1 MVRMDHTDGMDDD
14 GAAVDFSPL
23 TPLIDAVDIIR
34 LVGPMAFNRAKEYA
48 ATGAVTETSW
58 HPADERITGTVQGT
72 EATPYLSEIV
82 VRAGRGDYSRPLRS
96 TCSCPIGGDC
106 KHIAAV
112 LLQSNTA
119 ALLQRRG
126 ASSGG
131 LQSGALPSGAL
142 PSGGLAGSALG
153 EITSASSA
161 GSPTRA
167 VDPGDWRSVVGSLG
181 RSTRTSSARTTGM
194 GLLFEVRDRAPAPR
208 PGGRRPPGGTG
219 RSMPPRLGVRP
230 VTLSAT
236 GNWVRGSLTWTS
248 LPYQLNR
255 LAVDPDQHAWFGQF
269 AALHR
274 SVVATYVPG
283 DADWLHLDD
292 FASPLLWPLLAEAS
306 RLGVAFVTGKRATDV
321 TIGEQAQVTVDAT
334 RAADGA
340 VLLTAG
346 VSIDGSTGRAP
357 IAGVVGDHGVWT
369 AETSRAL
376 SVVLAPTAAPLGAD
390 ERRLL
395 TLTPEILVPAA
406 ETAEFLADFYP
417 ALRRSVDVVSSDSSV
432 ELPEIVPPSLLLT
445 VGFERSHTLRLS
457 WGWSI
462 DGRRLPLDAH
472 GPVPTLDELA
482 APPRDTVL
490 TGVAAAEFAAEV
502 LPALEARADVV
513 VDLVGTRPD
522 YRELTDEP
530 HLTVTTIETDKR
542 DWFDLGVLVTV
553 EGRTLPLVP
562 LLTALAKRQRKML
575 LVDGSYLSL
584 GSPVFD
590 ELKRLLDEAASLDEW
605 ETGPR
610 INRYQAGLWAEIDD
624 LADETVQADRWRSAV
639 GGLLAL
645 AQRGDGDGSDDGD
658 GDGSGLVTTPPA
670 VPASIDATLRPYQR
684 EGFEWLAF
692 LYEHGLGGVL
702 ADDMGLGK
710 TLQTLTLMAHVRET
724 EDPAERRPFLVV
736 APTSVVANWVLE
748 AARFAPGLVVHGVT
762 ETERKSRGALASAL
776 DGGAGPVPDVVV
788 TSYALFR
795 LDAAAYQAHTWAALV
810 LDEAQFVKNRAS
822 QAHRVA
828 VELDTRVAIAITG
841 TPLENSLMDLWSL
854 FRIVAPGL
862 LSTASAFTENYVKP
876 IEAGGRPEHLD
887 RLRRRIRPLL
897 LRRTKELVAA
907 DLPAKQEQVLRVDLA
922 PAHRELY
929 DTFLQRERLKLLDLI
944 DDLDRNRFIVFRSL
958 TLLRMLSLDAALLDE
973 AYADI
978 PSAKLDQLI
987 DELDDVVAGGHRAL
1001 VFSQFTSFLGR
1012 VAARLDERGIAHEYL
1027 DGSTRRRA
1035 EVIRRFKTG
1044 DAPAFL
1050 ISLKAGGFGLTLTE
1064 ADYVFMLDPWWNPAA
1079 ESQAVDRTHRIGQT
1093 KNVMVYRMIANG
1105 TIEEKVLALQK
1116 KKAQLFDAVMDD
1128 DAVFSS
1134 ALTADD
1140 IRGLLDV

>member
-1 MVRMDHTDGMDDD
+1 MDAMIDD
-14 GAAVDFSPL
+14 GPAGEFSPL
-23 TPLIDAVDIIR
+23 APLIDAVDVIR
-34 LVGPMAFNRAKEYA
+34 LVGPRAFNRAKEYA
-48 ATGAVTETSW
+48 ASGAVTETSW
-58 HPADERITGTVQGT
+58 HAADERITGTVQGT
-72 EATPYLSEIV
+72 EATPYLSDIV
-82 VRAGRGDYSRPLRS
+82 VRAGRGDYSRPVRS

-106 KHIAAV
+106 KHVAAV

-126 ASSGG
+126 TTAGG
-131 LQSGALPSGAL
+131 LRNAAATAAPGGGAGLPSASADPL
-142 PSGGLAGSALG
+142 GGDA
-153 EITSASSA
+153 
-161 GSPTRA
+161 
-167 VDPGDWRSVVGSLG
+167 GDWRSVVGSLG
-181 RSTRTSSARTTGM
+181 RPTRASSARTTGM
-194 GLLFEVRDRAPAPR
+194 GLLFELRDRAGASRSGSRR
-208 PGGRRPPGGTG
+208 PQGGRVARG
-219 RSMPPRLGVRP
+219 LGVRP
-230 VTLSAT
+230 VTLSGT
-236 GNWVRGSLTWTS
+236 GNWVRGSLTWSS

-269 AALHR
+269 SALHR

-283 DADWLHLDD
+283 DSEWLHLDD
-292 FASPLLWPLLAEAS
+292 FASPLLWPLLAEAR

-321 TIGEQAQVTVDAT
+321 TI
-334 RAADGA
+334 ADGA
-340 VLLTAG
+340 RVALDVTRDDDGSLRLVAG
-346 VSIDGSTGRAP
+346 VAVDGGEGPAAVT
-357 IAGVVGDHGVWT
+357 GVVGDHGVWT
-369 AETSRAL
+369 AETSPAL
-376 SVVLAPTAAPLGAD
+376 RVTLAPTASPLGVD

-395 TLTPEILVPAA
+395 TVTPEIVVPAD
-406 ETAEFLADFYP
+406 ETDEFLTDFSP
-417 ALRRSVDVVSSDSSV
+417 ALRRSVDVVSSDASV
-432 ELPEIVPPSLLLT
+432 ELPALMPPALHVT
-445 VGFERSHTLRLS
+445 VGFEASHTIRLG

-462 DGRRLPLDAH
+462 DGRRLPLDGH
-472 GPVPTLDELA
+472 GPVPVLDELGG
-482 APPRDTVL
+482 PPRDTVL
-490 TGVAAAEFAAEV
+490 TGLAAAEFAAEV
-502 LPALEARADVV
+502 LPGLEARDDVV
-513 VDLVGTRPD
+513 VELVGARPD
-522 YRELTDEP
+522 YRRLTDEP

-553 EGRTLPLVP
+553 EGRTVPLVP
-562 LLTALAKRQRKML
+562 LLTAIAKRQRRML

-590 ELKRLLDEAASLDEW
+590 ELKRLLDEATSLDEW

-610 INRYQAGLWAEIDD
+610 INRHQAGLWAEIDA
-624 LADETVQADRWRSAV
+624 LADETVEAERWQAAV

-645 AQRGDGDGSDDGD
+645 ARRDDGNA
-658 GDGSGLVTTPPA
+658 GDALADPPP
-670 VPASIDATLRPYQR
+670 VPRSIEATLRPYQR

-692 LYEHGLGGVL
+692 LHRHGLGGVL

-724 EDPAERRPFLVV
+724 EDPADRLPFLVV
-736 APTSVVANWVLE
+736 APTSVVSNWALE
-748 AARFAPGLVVHGVT
+748 AARFAPGLVVHAVT
-762 ETERKSRGALASAL
+762 ETERKSRGRLASAL
-776 DGGAGPVPDVVV
+776 AGEAGPLPDVIV

-795 LDAAAYQAHTWAALV
+795 LDAAVYRAHEWAVLV
-810 LDEAQFVKNRAS
+810 LDEAQFVKNRGS
-822 QAHRVA
+822 QAHRAA
-828 VELDTRVAIAITG
+828 VELDARVTIAITG

-862 LSTASAFTENYVKP
+862 LASASTFTESYVKP
-876 IEAGGRPEHLD
+876 IESGAGAEHLE

-929 DTFLQRERLKLLDLI
+929 DAFLQRERLKLLDLI

-958 TLLRMLSLDAALLDE
+958 TLLRMLSLDAALLDDG
-973 AYADI
+973 YADI

-1035 EVIRRFKTG
+1035 EVIRRFRTG

-1079 ESQAVDRTHRIGQT
+1079 EAQAVDRTHRIGQT

-1105 TIEEKVLALQK
+1105 TIEEKVLALQQ

-1140 IRGLLDV
+1140 IRGLLDD

>member
-1 MVRMDHTDGMDDD
+1 MDAMIDD
-14 GAAVDFSPL
+14 GPPGEFSPL
-23 TPLIDAVDIIR
+23 APLIDAVDVIR
-34 LVGPMAFNRAKEYA
+34 LVGPRAFNRAKEYA
-48 ATGAVTETSW
+48 AAGAVTETAW
-58 HPADERITGTVQGT
+58 HAADERITGTVQGT
-72 EATPYLSEIV
+72 EATPYVSEIV
-82 VRAGRGDYSRPLRS
+82 VRAGRGDYSRPVRS

-106 KHIAAV
+106 KHVAAV
-112 LLQSNTA
+112 LLQSNTT

-126 ASSGG
+126 TTAGG
-131 LQSGALPSGAL
+131 LQTGADTADPGGGAVPR
-142 PSGGLAGSALG
+142 PSGGDHAEVTGGDA
-153 EITSASSA
+153 
-161 GSPTRA
+161 
-167 VDPGDWRSVVGSLG
+167 GDWRSVVGSLG
-181 RSTRTSSARTTGM
+181 QATRTSSARTTGM
-194 GLLFEVRDRAPAPR
+194 GLLFEVRDRSGVSRSDPRRPVGGSGRPAPR
-208 PGGRRPPGGTG
+208 
-219 RSMPPRLGVRP
+219 RLGVRP
-230 VTLSAT
+230 VTLSGT
-236 GNWVRGSLTWTS
+236 GNWVRGSLTWSS

-283 DADWLHLDD
+283 DSEWLHLDD
-292 FASPLLWPLLAEAS
+292 FASPLLWPLLAEAR

-321 TIGEQAQVTVDAT
+321 MIADAARVTIDAT
-334 RAADGA
+334 RGADGSMR
-340 VLLTAG
+340 LTAG
-346 VSIDGSTGRAP
+346 VAVDGDDGPAAVS
-357 IAGVVGDHGVWT
+357 GVVGDHGVWT
-369 AETSRAL
+369 AETSPTLR
-376 SVVLAPTAAPLGAD
+376 VTLAPTASALGVD

-395 TLTPEILVPAA
+395 TITPEIVVPAD
-406 ETAEFLADFYP
+406 ETGEFLTEFYP
-417 ALRRSVDVVSSDSSV
+417 GLRRSVDVVSSDSSV
-432 ELPEIVPPSLLLT
+432 ELPELVPPALLLT
-445 VGFERSHTLRLS
+445 IGFERSHTIRLG

-462 DGRRLPLDAH
+462 DGRRLPVGAH
-472 GPVPTLDELA
+472 GPLPVLDELGG
-482 APPRDTVL
+482 PPRDTVL
-490 TGVAAAEFAAEV
+490 TGLAAAEFSAEV
-502 LPALEARADVV
+502 LPTLEAHPDVV
-513 VDLVGTRPD
+513 IDLVGPRPD
-522 YRELTDEP
+522 YRRLTDEP

-542 DWFDLGVLVTV
+542 DWFDLGVLITV
-553 EGRTLPLVP
+553 EGRTVPLVP
-562 LLTALAKRQRKML
+562 LLTAIAKRQRKLL

-590 ELKRLLDEAASLDEW
+590 ELKRLLDEATSLDEW

-624 LADETVQADRWRSAV
+624 LADETVQTERWRSAV
-639 GGLLAL
+639 GGLLGL
-645 AQRGDGDGSDDGD
+645 ARRDDEGA
-658 GDGSGLVTTPPA
+658 GLAGELVATPPP
-670 VPASIDATLRPYQR
+670 VPTSIAATLRPYQR

-710 TLQTLTLMAHVRET
+710 TLQTLTLMTHVRET
-724 EDPAERRPFLVV
+724 EAPADRRPFLVV
-736 APTSVVANWVLE
+736 APTSVVSNWALE
-748 AARFAPGLVVHGVT
+748 AARFAPGLVVHAVT
-762 ETERKSRGALASAL
+762 ETEKKSRGRLAAALAGDAGAL
-776 DGGAGPVPDVVV
+776 PDVVV

-795 LDAAAYQAHTWAALV
+795 LDAAVYRAHEWAVLV
-810 LDEAQFVKNRAS
+810 LDEAQFVKNRGS
-822 QAHRVA
+822 QAHRAA
-828 VELDTRVAIAITG
+828 VELDARVAIAITG

-862 LSTASAFTENYVKP
+862 LSSASSFTESYVKP
-876 IEAGGRPEHLD
+876 IESGEGPEHLA

-929 DTFLQRERLKLLDLI
+929 DAFLQRERLKLLDLI

-958 TLLRMLSLDAALLDE
+958 TLLRMLSLDAALLDD
-973 AYADI
+973 AYSDI

-1035 EVIRRFKTG
+1035 EVIRRFRTG

-1079 ESQAVDRTHRIGQT
+1079 EAQAVDRTHRIGQT

-1105 TIEEKVLALQK
+1105 TIEEKVLALQQ

-1140 IRGLLDV
+1140 IRGLLDD